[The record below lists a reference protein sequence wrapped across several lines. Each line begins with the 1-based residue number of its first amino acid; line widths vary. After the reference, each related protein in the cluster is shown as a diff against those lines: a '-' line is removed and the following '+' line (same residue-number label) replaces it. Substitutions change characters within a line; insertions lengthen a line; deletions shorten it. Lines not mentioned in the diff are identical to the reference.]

1 LIFEIFINPRRMK
14 ICRNLSLSDEIS
26 TIEEWFK
33 KCPPQRGRI
42 QWQDGR
48 SAKETAKH
56 WINGIP
62 QPFKNLFKGFKFELH
77 LCSPEY
83 VSEFDGLRG
92 NGRNHD
98 LLILALDQYENSIVI
113 SVESKVD
120 ESFGPTVG
128 DYQKDIKK
136 KKDKNI
142 STQADTRISNLKTA
156 LMPSIPDSEFI
167 KVRYQL
173 LTAVAGTLSEAK
185 KQKANSAFFIVQT
198 FITNELDPVK
208 HQINQSDLDCI
219 VNLLSNGRFKT
230 IKDGTL
236 LGPLR
241 VKGNRFI
248 PDIVDLWIGKY
259 SLRIV

>member
-1 LIFEIFINPRRMK
+1 MK
-14 ICRNLSLSDEIS
+14 ICRNMILSDEIS

-33 KCPPQRGRI
+33 KCPPQGKEKH
-42 QWQDGR
+42 WQDGR

-62 QPFKNLFKGFKFELH
+62 QPFTDLFKDFGFEFQ

-83 VSEFDGLRG
+83 VSDFDDLRG

-98 LLILALDQYENSIVI
+98 ILILAQDPSENPFVI
-113 SVESKVD
+113 SIESKVD
-120 ESFGPTVG
+120 EPFGPTVG

-136 KKDKNI
+136 KKDKNS
-142 STQADTRISNLKTA
+142 STQADIRIINLKNA
-156 LMPSIPDSEFI
+156 LMPSVPDSEFI

-173 LTAVAGTLSEAK
+173 LTSVAGTLTEAK
-185 KQKANSAFFIVQT
+185 KQKANSAIFVIQT
-198 FITNELDPVK
+198 FITDGLDQEK
-208 HQINQSDLDCI
+208 HQINQADLDFFI
-219 VNLLSNGRFKT
+219 DLISNGRFKT

-236 LGPLR
+236 LGPMR

-248 PDIVDLWIGKY
+248 PDFVDLWIGKY
-259 SLRIV
+259 SLRI